1 MENIWRVK
9 NTIKDFELYNKFPD
23 VNKIILNILYNRGI
37 LEDKIYSFLNP
48 DYDKDIYDP
57 FLFNDMQ
64 KVADKIFDTIKNR
77 GKICVY
83 GDYDADGVG
92 SCFLLVSFLKKI
104 GGDVFCYIPDRKN
117 EGNGLNKK
125 AIDYIKDKGTNLII
139 TVDNGIVAFD
149 ETNYIHSLD
158 MEIIISDHH
167 EQMPHRLPNAYAII
181 NPKVEGEKYPFREL
195 CGAGVVF
202 KIISALALEHKDRD
216 ELLKYIKW
224 NLDIVAVATISD
236 LVPLVDENRVI
247 AKYGLTV
254 LNKTRNLGLKEIIKV
269 SNLTDLQGVEKKEIS
284 SYDVGFRIGPRL
296 NAAGRMDHANAAYEL
311 LMSSNKE
318 EVRKIAEDLNEKNN
332 ERQNIV
338 TNAVRWFIK
347 ESGDKIDDRKIIV
360 VHNDSWPVGIV
371 GLIAA
376 KLKDYYNLPVFALT
390 TEDNNIVGSGRSIEG
405 FDITKAMQN
414 NSNLF
419 LKFGGH
425 KMACGCTIAYDKYNE
440 FKRVMSEYANQNLN
454 IGEIEHY
461 LDIDLEIEFKDIN
474 IDFCNEIKKFEPF
487 GKNNEDLVF
496 CSKNVEVVGC
506 SIFGKNADHFKMN
519 VKQGDTL
526 FSVVAF
532 YNRDLFDKIKVG
544 DRLDLAYSIEVDNWG
559 GKQEI
564 RLMYKDH
571 KYE

>member
-1 MENIWRVK
+1 MENVWRIK
-9 NTIKDFELYNKFPD
+9 NTISSSEIYNKFPD

-37 LEDKIYSFLNP
+37 TEDKIYNFLNP

-64 KVADKIFDTIKNR
+64 KVVDKVFDSIKNR
-77 GKICVY
+77 EKICIY

-92 SCFLLVSFLKKI
+92 ASFLMASFLKKI
-104 GGDVFCYIPDRKN
+104 GCDVFCYIPDRKN
-117 EGNGLNKK
+117 EGNGLNEK
-125 AIDYIKDKGTNLII
+125 AIDYIKNEGASLII

-149 ETNYIHSLD
+149 EVNYIHSLG
-158 MEIIISDHH
+158 MEVIISDHH

-195 CGAGVVF
+195 CGAGVAF
-202 KIISALALEHKDRD
+202 KIISALALKHKDRD

-224 NLDIVAVATISD
+224 NLDIVAIATISD
-236 LVPLVDENRVI
+236 LVPLIDENRVI

-254 LNKTRNLGLKEIIKV
+254 LNKTRNLGLKEIIKI
-269 SNLTDLQGVEKKEIS
+269 SNLNDFQDGENGGIT

-311 LMSSNKE
+311 LMSSDIE
-318 EVRKIAEDLNEKNN
+318 EAKNIAEDLNNKNN

-338 TNAVRWFIK
+338 TNAVKWFIK
-347 ESGDKIDDRKIIV
+347 ENGDKINDRKIIIA
-360 VHNDSWPVGIV
+360 HNDSWPVGVV
-371 GLIAA
+371 GLIAS

-390 TEDNNIVGSGRSIEG
+390 TENNNIVGSGRSVEG
-405 FDITKAMQN
+405 FDITKAMQE

-419 LKFGGH
+419 IKFGGH
-425 KMACGCTIAYDKYNE
+425 KMACGCTIPYDKYNE
-440 FKRVMSEYANQNLN
+440 FRRIMDEYADKNLSISQVEN
-454 IGEIEHY
+454 Y
-461 LDIDLEIEFKDIN
+461 LDIDLELNFKDIN
-474 IDFCNEIKKFEPF
+474 IDLCNALKILEPF
-487 GKNNEDLVF
+487 GKNNEDLIF
-496 CSKNVEVVGC
+496 CSKNVDVISC
-506 SIFGKNADHFKMN
+506 SIFGKNGDHFKMN
-519 VKQGDTL
+519 VRQDNT
-526 FSVVAF
+526 FFTVIAF
-532 YNRDLFDKIKVG
+532 YNKDLFDKIKSG
-544 DRLDLAYSIEVDNWG
+544 DKLDLAYSIDVDQWG